1 MKGSLLVDS
10 AAASLCAT
18 TAPRRRRA
26 AGWNGVRFLS
36 CSCSSRDYA
45 GTLAWAS
52 YCPAGKMQREAKP
65 VALMKGWRGNGH
77 GWWTTAWEESSIV
90 LEALEDEYGGM
101 VVDADRLPS
110 DTDGFARSL
119 AASLSSWKSAVSH
132 SVQEGFRYHH
142 AEESYLMLTYWIPDE
157 PCLLPENASH
167 QVGVGGFVINDQME
181 VSLSYANAFPDFPSI
196 CASSKI
202 STSLMAFSSWAFF
215 KVLVVQ
221 EKYSAS
227 TLLDAWKL
235 PTGFIHASE
244 EIFTGVVREIKEETG
259 IDTEFMELIAF
270 RHAHNVA
277 FQKSDLFFIC
287 VLRPLSNDIR
297 IDEAE
302 IQAAK
307 WMPLAE
313 FIEQPFIQEDHMFRK
328 IADICVQRLRKRYCG
343 LTAHHVASK
352 FDGGT
357 STLYYNAG
365 ETEPGDLTCDAA

>member
-1 MKGSLLVDS
+1 MEGSLLLDS
-10 AAASLCAT
+10 ATASLCAAT
-18 TAPRRRRA
+18 TAARRRCV
-26 AGWNGVRFLS
+26 AGRSVTSFLS

-52 YCPAGKMQREAKP
+52 YCSAGKMQREEKP

-77 GWWTTAWEESSIV
+77 GWWTTAAWEESSIV

-119 AASLSSWKSAVSH
+119 AASLSSWKSAGKKGVWLKLPLDRSEFIPLA
-132 SVQEGFRYHH
+132 VKEGFRYHH

-181 VSLSYANAFPDFPSI
+181 VSLSCPIFEVCMVA
-196 CASSKI
+196 
-202 STSLMAFSSWAFF
+202 LW
-215 KVLVVQ
+215 Q
-221 EKYSAS
+221 
-227 TLLDAWKL
+227 
-235 PTGFIHASE
+235 SE

-307 WMPLAE
+307 PHRISAASEPCPCSSQWMPLPE

-365 ETEPGDLTCDAA
+365 EPEPGDLTCDAA

>member
-1 MKGSLLVDS
+1 MEGSLLLDS
-10 AAASLCAT
+10 ATASLCAAT
-18 TAPRRRRA
+18 TAARRRCV
-26 AGWNGVRFLS
+26 AGRSVTSFLS

-52 YCPAGKMQREAKP
+52 YCSAGKMQREEKP

-77 GWWTTAWEESSIV
+77 GWWTTAAWEESSIV

-119 AASLSSWKSAVSH
+119 AASLSSWKSAGKKGVWLKLPLDRSEFIPLA
-132 SVQEGFRYHH
+132 VKEGFRYHH

-181 VSLSYANAFPDFPSI
+181 
-196 CASSKI
+196 
-202 STSLMAFSSWAFF
+202 
-215 KVLVVQ
+215 VLVVQ

-307 WMPLAE
+307 WMPLPE

-365 ETEPGDLTCDAA
+365 EPEPGDLTCDAA